1 MDLLCFSGLSALPKP
16 VTVGAATHVLLVSY
30 KPLACSAAR
39 PRGIGYAAKSNYD
52 SFESAPATA
61 RCCHAFFEP
70 WLL

>member
-39 PRGIGYAAKSNYD
+39 PRGIGYAAKSN
-52 SFESAPATA
+52 
-61 RCCHAFFEP
+61 
-70 WLL
+70 